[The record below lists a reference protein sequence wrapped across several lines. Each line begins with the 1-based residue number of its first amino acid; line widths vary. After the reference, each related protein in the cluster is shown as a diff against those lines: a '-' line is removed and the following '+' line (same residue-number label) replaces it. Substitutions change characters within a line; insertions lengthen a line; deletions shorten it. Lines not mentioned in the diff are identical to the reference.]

1 MTNTLTTC
9 LDPALAPRDW
19 RERAATTSR
28 LSSRLRTLFAWLR
41 DCCEDHGDYFAELER
56 SLPEHELDR
65 RNARREADR
74 LLLIAMLVR

>member
-9 LDPALAPRDW
+9 LDPALPPREW
-19 RERAATTSR
+19 GGRAATASR
-28 LSSRLRTLFAWLR
+28 LPSRLRTLFARLR

-56 SLPEHELDR
+56 SRPEHERDR
-65 RNARREADR
+65 RIARREADR